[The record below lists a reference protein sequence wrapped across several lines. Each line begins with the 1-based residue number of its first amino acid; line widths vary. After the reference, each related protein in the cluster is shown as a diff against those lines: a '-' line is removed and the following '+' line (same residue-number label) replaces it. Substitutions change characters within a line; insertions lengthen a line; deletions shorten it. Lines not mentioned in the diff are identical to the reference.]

1 MKISLASI
9 CLLLGTFPIRLGALS
24 YQEGCTGCDQQI
36 YNYTYSY
43 NGTCEGY
50 NGSCYETDTEYVCDC
65 GYVFDDTE
73 WTCDCGYVYE
83 FDAIACVYEV
93 DDGSFGYCGYNN
105 TYCSGGCL

>member
-65 GYVFDDTE
+65 GYVF
-73 WTCDCGYVYE
+73 E
-83 FDAIACVYEV
+83 FDSGQCVSN
-93 DDGSFGYCGYNN
+93 DPLGGYHICNYQSQW
-105 TYCSGGCL
+105 CSGGCL